1 MMKVSFY
8 RFQFLRRCLLIM
20 LGVVMPFSIVPSA
33 NAQDQQ
39 IEAKNLH
46 ALVFE
51 MPAATAKHANDIAQ
65 RANEILPNEH
75 MHFDER
81 DEQYLML
88 AVPAAPMP
96 KEKFIEEYQ
105 KLEVLID
112 GNRRVRLADYPRF
125 FSHSVNDHGE
135 IRGVPTI
142 IPLDEFPEDFAGNA
156 HDFELLREGK
166 RIFGPVRWL
175 VRDERTGAIAKSVNG
190 GPGKG
195 EVTVT
200 LQKIDFKLPAAVM
213 YMDGLFG
220 EPVSV
225 EQVLPDGSSAPL
237 RFNYVG
243 VDMVGDQTIF
253 REAYVEGFQAGFSRD
268 LTIRFVFPES
278 GKGYVAVVGQIYT
291 TLAANRIIDV
301 P

>member
-1 MMKVSFY
+1 MS
-8 RFQFLRRCLLIM
+8 L
-20 LGVVMPFSIVPSA
+20 SIVQSA
-33 NAQDQQ
+33 NAQSRQ

-46 ALVFE
+46 AVLFE
-51 MPAATAKHANDIAQ
+51 MPAATARHVNQIADG
-65 RANEILPNEH
+65 ADEVSPDEH
-75 MHFDER
+75 MHFK
-81 DEQYLML
+81 EQDQRYLML
-88 AVPAAPMP
+88 AVPAAPLP
-96 KEKFIEEYQ
+96 KQQFIEEYQ

-112 GNRRVRLADYPRF
+112 GNMRVRLADYPRF
-125 FSHSVNDHGE
+125 FSHSMDDYSE

-142 IPLDEFPEDFAGNA
+142 IPLEEFPEDFVGNA

-175 VRDERTGAIAKSVNG
+175 VRDERTGAIATSVNG

-195 EVTVT
+195 EVTVE
-200 LQKIDFKLPAAVM
+200 LEKIDFKLPAAVM

-237 RFNYVG
+237 KFTYVG
-243 VDMVGDQTIF
+243 VDMVGDKTIF
-253 REAYVEGFQAGFSRD
+253 REAYVEGFQAGFARD
-268 LTIRFVFPES
+268 LTIRFVFPQS
-278 GKGYVAVVGQIYT
+278 GTGYVAVVGQIYT
-291 TLAANRIIDV
+291 MLDANRVIVV